1 MTITIDRDE
10 AVRSLEAHHSM
21 LTRLSGV
28 ADLTP
33 YIIPADS
40 KYTPDHVEAV
50 RADLEA
56 GLAAERKETER
67 AQLQA
72 GEAKVEL
79 EKVRARLDS
88 AEESVRRYKAT
99 LESAEA
105 LIAQQNEEL
114 AKARQAAREVD
125 DDNTLETSRTRSRDR
140 MLATALRKDAAQ
152 ARTHLSKA
160 VTLFEDD
167 DFDKAMRQL
176 QLALDILPERGEAQ

>member
-33 YIIPADS
+33 AYV
-40 KYTPDHVEAV
+40 TAV
-50 RADLEA
+50 RANLEA
-56 GLAAERKETER
+56 ENAAARKETEH

-72 GEAKVEL
+72 GEAK
-79 EKVRARLDS
+79 
-88 AEESVRRYKAT
+88 
-99 LESAEA
+99 
-105 LIAQQNEEL
+105 IEL
-114 AKARQAAREVD
+114 AKARKRAEELERELSDARTAAAAAPAPAE
-125 DDNTLETSRTRSRDR
+125 NTLEDSRTRSRDR

-152 ARTHLSKA
+152 ARTHLTKA